1 MGSLHPQLLLF
12 FDTFMVIIL
21 SFFVSFQLL
30 SFLSLYTVYIIDLK
44 YSLKRFYFFQ
54 RKTGVCF
61 PADLTVIIFCRCSQ
75 SSADGVVFYKG
86 NDKVVLADFVEP
98 KYISK

>member
-12 FDTFMVIIL
+12 FDTFMVIFL

-44 YSLKRFYFFQ
+44 YS
-54 RKTGVCF
+54 
-61 PADLTVIIFCRCSQ
+61 
-75 SSADGVVFYKG
+75 
-86 NDKVVLADFVEP
+86 
-98 KYISK
+98 